1 MSEHQQSDLDDDR
14 ISEIDH
20 GIPEQEEDEDVS
32 VHSQGSQ
39 GRGRPRVQE

>member
-14 ISEIDH
+14 ISELDH
-20 GIPEQEEDEDVS
+20 GIPKQEEDVS